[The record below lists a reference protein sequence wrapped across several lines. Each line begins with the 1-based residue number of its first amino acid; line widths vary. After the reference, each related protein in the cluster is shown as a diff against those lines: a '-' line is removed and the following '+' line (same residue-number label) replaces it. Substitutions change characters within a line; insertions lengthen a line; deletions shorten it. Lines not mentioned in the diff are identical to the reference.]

1 MIFLLDTTAFSDLMR
16 EHPKL
21 DSRLAMV
28 SLKDRVVICSV
39 VRGEIQYG
47 IDRLSEG
54 KRRQDLKAKAHKP
67 LAILPCEPITE
78 AESEYCSKIKYKIDT
93 PAEGFN
99 AG

>member
-28 SLKDRVVICSV
+28 SLTDRVVICSV

-54 KRRQDLKAKAHKP
+54 KRRQDLKAKAYKL
-67 LAILPCEPITE
+67 LAILPCEPIT
-78 AESEYCSKIKYKIDT
+78 
-93 PAEGFN
+93 
-99 AG
+99 